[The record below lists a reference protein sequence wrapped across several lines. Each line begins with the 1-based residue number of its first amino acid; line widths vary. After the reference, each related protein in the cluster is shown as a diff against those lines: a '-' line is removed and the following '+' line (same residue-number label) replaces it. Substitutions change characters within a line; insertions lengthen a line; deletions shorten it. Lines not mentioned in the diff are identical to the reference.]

1 MLRNVFF
8 KSLQEQQR
16 SLFWW
21 VIGLSALNIV
31 TILFYPSFAD
41 RPELNEIFEDLGP
54 LAEAFM
60 GPIEDFTS
68 PEGFIDSQLFAF
80 MIPLLFVAF
89 GIFSGSGSIAG
100 EEERG
105 TLDLL
110 LSNPL
115 HRRQVILEKFGANL
129 IAMALLGVGTWIG
142 LVAGAM
148 MVSMDISWLRLA
160 EATVSSALLGTA
172 FGALA
177 FALGSARG
185 KRGTAAGVSAA
196 IGVAAFLLNTLVPL
210 VELLEPLSRIS
221 PFHYYNSAMPLFNGL
236 DPLHAFAL
244 VAMTAVLV
252 VVALVTFER
261 RDLGIG

>member
-1 MLRNVFF
+1 MLRNVLF
-8 KSLQEQQR
+8 KSIQEQQR

-41 RPELNEIFEDLGP
+41 RPELNELFEDLGP
-54 LAEAFM
+54 LAEAFV
-60 GPIEDFTS
+60 GEIEDFTS
-68 PEGFIDSQLFAF
+68 PEGFVDSQLFSF

-89 GIFSGSGSIAG
+89 GIFAGSGSIAG

-115 HRRQVILEKFGANL
+115 DRRRIILEKFGANL
-129 IAMALLGVGTWIG
+129 VAMALLGVGTWIG
-142 LVAGAM
+142 LVAGAL

-160 EATVSSALLGTA
+160 EATVSSALLGIA

-196 IGVAAFLLNTLVPL
+196 IGVAAFLLDTLVPL
-210 VELLEPLSRIS
+210 VESLEPLTRIS

-236 DPLHAFAL
+236 DPLHVFIL
-244 VAMTAVLV
+244 VAMTAALFA
-252 VVALVTFER
+252 VALVTFER
-261 RDLGIG
+261 RDLGVG